1 MHLSFL
7 FLKVIIRSF
16 YLLSKRGLISIY
28 IKILRKCKLIFRI
41 VYRLLIFGTVYRL
54 LIFGTVYR
62 LLIFGI
68 VYRFLIFGIVYRFLI
83 FGIVYWLLKFL
94 FTILNEVKV
103 FFITDFVFE
112 ETLN

>member
-1 MHLSFL
+1 MYQSFL
-7 FLKVIIRSF
+7 FLKLIIRSF

-41 VYRLLIFGTVYRL
+41 VYRLLIFGIVYRL

-62 LLIFGI
+62 L
-68 VYRFLIFGIVYRFLI
+68 LI

-103 FFITDFVFE
+103 FFITDFVFV